1 MNLRKPTLIANDA
14 DNFPSYLVD
23 AGLGTAGIPG
33 TTMLSATIISKKDVQ
48 GGTVKL
54 QYLRAKKSQQCR
66 TTDDMV
72 MQVDCWA
79 QLAEKVPDGT
89 MTVEAAIGLSFLAAE
104 TSRAPFR
111 GSFTTVSQRPSAPR
125 TSGSRS
131 TSWSKTFEAAAG
143 YDVPELGF
151 WGFAESLCP
160 SDKVQPAPGSAP
172 VTAAEKGTTLM
183 YDT

>member
-23 AGLGTAGIPG
+23 AGLGTVGIPG
-33 TTMLSATIISKKDVQ
+33 TTMLSATIIRKKDVR

-66 TTDDMV
+66 TDDMV

-79 QLAEKVPDGT
+79 RELADKVPDGT

-111 GSFTTVSQRPSAPR
+111 GSFTTVSRRLSVPR
-125 TSGSRS
+125 ASGSSS
-131 TSWSKTFEAAAG
+131 TSWSRTFEAAAG

-151 WGFAESLCP
+151 WGFAESLCL

-183 YDT
+183 CDT

>member
-1 MNLRKPTLIANDA
+1 
-14 DNFPSYLVD
+14 
-23 AGLGTAGIPG
+23 
-33 TTMLSATIISKKDVQ
+33 
-48 GGTVKL
+48 
-54 QYLRAKKSQQCR
+54 
-66 TTDDMV
+66 
-72 MQVDCWA
+72 
-79 QLAEKVPDGT
+79 

-172 VTAAEKGTTLM
+172 VTAAEKGTTLIRFVEGAARVGGDVDM
-183 YDT
+183 VDAEGDENAEVVKKGKDSSLLAVDD

>member
-23 AGLGTAGIPG
+23 AGLGTVGIPG
-33 TTMLSATIISKKDVQ
+33 TTMLSATIIRKKDVR

-66 TTDDMV
+66 TDDMV

-89 MTVEAAIGLSFLAAE
+89 MTVEAAIGVSFLAAE

-111 GSFTTVSQRPSAPR
+111 GSFTTVSRKPHMFPSNWTNTADFVRVLRDLIPPLAPYKQDAPADMVKR
-125 TSGSRS
+125 VFVFS
-131 TSWSKTFEAAAG
+131 
-143 YDVPELGF
+143 DVQSNTAELR
-151 WGFAESLCP
+151 AEG
-160 SDKVQPAPGSAP
+160 KWQ
-172 VTAAEKGTTLM
+172 
-183 YDT
+183 